1 MSFKF
6 INKILIFIF
15 LLFIFSCQNNI
26 ISSDKNK
33 DEHNLKNESNI
44 ESIDK
49 VDLSFQ
55 KKNNLN
61 VLDYYSSHKVSH
73 NFFVDKLKRIKICI
87 KLKVANFKLLKN
99 KKINN
104 KHK

>member
-15 LLFIFSCQNNI
+15 LLFVFSCQNNI

-33 DEHNLKNESNI
+33 DEYNLKNKSNI

-73 NFFVDKLKRIKICI
+73 NFFADKLKRIKINNYEKKYNRI
-87 KLKVANFKLLKN
+87 LQFK
-99 KKINN
+99 
-104 KHK
+104 